1 MAAAASASWN
11 FMLLQQQDAKAEQSS
26 TQLNSQVGSLAIS
39 PYQISSTQSGIFI
52 GEQNASYTL
61 SQMFPNVDVLNIK
74 TIYINYNNQ
83 IYVTTIISN
92 DPYTWYCQ
100 FVDINIKYISPPTV
114 FNRVIPNPDPNTN
127 LNDPK
132 EQFLLFASTDQPPAG
147 PVQIA
152 AASGSYNYNKNLQY
166 VADII
171 SNFPNSSTNTALT
184 NTQASTITI
193 YNSTG
198 TNAGFPYTMYISS
211 SHLQTLTGIDALYF
225 YADPSRY
232 SPIPSTPNYYTTN
245 LLAYWDFN
253 NATSYS
259 GSGTVWRD
267 LTSNGYNINLNGN
280 GTFNSPGMT
289 INANS
294 NLKSLNWNIAQ
305 TATTTKPLSNITNAI
320 SIEIL
325 FMIGNVWDLQWL
337 FNNGNGYGGNGAF
350 SLYINQDQLKFFC
363 GANSNPVILQSVILP
378 NTWYHMIITLSNS
391 STVPIAIYINGILQQ
406 LSYPIF
412 FNSAF
417 PLNTTQKLNIGNF
430 DDNENRYS
438 GPSNG
443 SKIAMARIYNV
454 ALTQVQ
460 VQQNYNTISYII
472 STTPGYYNVQINT
485 SSGSTFYGFFFD
497 NNNNPIPLP
506 NFITSSFSFNQSGIY
521 AAVSRVPTTNQIAYA
536 SASYNYN
543 QTQIANAIANAS
555 ASYNYNANQKYAAAS
570 ASYNWNNKPQMT
582 NPIQLNQSSS
592 LIIIPDPNTSPSS
605 IIIKNSPNSLQ
616 SLFPSGTP
624 ASTTYDKIQTI
635 FIFYNR
641 QFYYTQVNQNNPGT
655 PSFWKCE
662 MYSHQDNTKLSS
674 LPDEFNSKPQISSN
688 NFILFVSTSQ
698 LPISISDIQA
708 LASSSW
714 NYNLPQNSTQLV
726 SDPNIN
732 ILLDPSNSNGIYIS
746 DNINTSR
753 PLSQIYTNVTTSNV
767 QTLNIY
773 YNNIYYQL
781 SVLPKSDNYTWYC
794 IFVDNKYAVINMP
807 SGFSSLLTSMI
818 AYNSGGGAN
827 GTTPL
832 PNYTIYASTAPTP
845 PQIGAAS
852 ASYNY
857 NQKQA
862 ATAAAS
868 ASFNYNNQLETS
880 QLTSNSN
887 NGTILSP
894 TQLSQF
900 AITLTAVANNPNY
913 NVTVTSSF
921 NSYLTALPI
930 LKTIDAIYFF
940 YAGTGNFYN
949 IQFNAIVG
957 GNYNSING
965 TFFDMNNNII
975 PPPSELF
982 RSSTTFSL
990 NQNGIFVSISNTPT
1004 VNQIGLASASYNYN
1018 QAQNYATASASY
1030 NWNQNPTPSG
1040 IQLTNNS
1047 YVYISPDL
1055 NNIDRINIRLTLPS
1069 NSTLSNSLDSL
1080 FPAGSAFKSDQVKT
1094 IFIFYNNQFYY
1105 ATVDH
1110 RTPSLWNC
1118 NLWDHSS
1125 NTVLT
1130 QIPPE
1135 FNQIINSNQYILV
1148 VSTSALPTSSNDL
1161 ASASASFNYNNQ
1173 QIISNLSNLGTI
1185 LTPIQNTQFAISI
1198 VITNLNNPNV
1208 TINSNFN
1215 SYLNTYANGSSLLNL
1230 KTVDSL
1236 YFYYNSKLYNVEFNN
1251 INNINSITG
1260 TFFDSN
1266 DNIITPPPEL
1276 FTSSNTLSLSSLNLK
1291 NQNSNYVALSSTPT
1305 VYQNAVASASYNYNK
1320 QQAANAAASASF
1332 NYNNK
1337 LAANAAA
1344 SASYNFNQQQ
1354 KADAIASASYNWAQ
1368 MLQDKANASAS
1379 YNFNNLQTA
1388 NAIASASYN
1397 YNQQQKAN
1405 ALASASYNFNQQQ
1418 AANAAASASY
1428 NYNKQQLANAQ
1439 ASASWLWNIPPNT
1452 TQLIANPS
1460 NANPSNANTVVGI
1473 NPYTDNKTS
1482 NTGIYIGDIDGDRTL
1497 NSIFFSSLPQLP
1509 TGAVIESFDSG
1520 SSDPSSYGML
1530 LSSSTPI
1537 TPATVASAVQ
1547 VIYIYYNGKYY
1558 PAVIVRQDDYTWY
1571 CQFIDSNYNYIP
1583 RPDVFNSPITSNY
1596 TIYASTV
1603 ATPKQ
1608 LGNASASYN
1617 WNKQLAANAVASAS
1631 YNYNA
1636 VQNANAAASAS
1647 YNYNVNQKY
1656 ATASA
1661 SYNWNQNLSI
1671 LSYGTMIKPSNNN
1684 ITISPNTQLAPNSIK
1699 ISFNSSVSFPEN
1711 IISIYIFYNS
1721 SFYYCKINNQGPTYF
1736 NCLMYSHTDNTQ
1748 LPSIPPEF
1756 NNKINSSQF
1765 LLIVSTNDLP
1775 ASANDVATA
1784 SASYNYNLQ
1793 QAADAKASASYNF
1806 NQQQIANAQAS
1817 ASYNHNQKLQD
1828 LQNKANASASYN
1840 FNQQQVA
1847 NAIAS
1852 ASWNYNLP
1860 ANTTQLISDPDVPL
1874 IPYVDS
1880 SGNTGIYIGDS
1891 NGDRTLAQV
1900 YTNVNTSNVQNIY
1913 IYYNNTYYNMI
1924 VSQTDGYLWYC
1935 QFVDNKYNI
1944 IKRPAVFDNVI
1955 SSMQQINTGTASA
1968 SSMMS
1973 VPSYTLY
1980 ASVLPTP
1987 IQIAAASGSYNY
1999 NQQQQAL
2006 ANASASYAFNTAQN
2020 IKAAASASYNWQSQP
2035 NVTNGIQLP
2044 YNPNVNITPDLSM
2057 PYRITIQVPPP
2068 NTLQSLFPPGNDPNA
2083 YKAIK
2088 TIYIFYNSQFYYTKV
2103 NNISPSYWKC
2113 DMYSHQDNSLLPS
2126 VPPEFKNKINSSQFL
2141 LIVSTSGTFPAT
2153 LNDIAAASASY
2164 NTALQNAATA
2174 AASASYNYNQ
2184 QQKAIANASASYN
2197 FNQQQAATAAA
2208 SASWTYAQQQAA
2220 LAAAASAKWNLDQNI
2235 AAIQCNKNSIL
2246 KSNSPSAA
2254 AAMQV
2259 QVDNVKMVQ
2268 KSMNN
2273 TVAVPTIQA
2282 SSPVPS
2288 NSYVTGY
2295 QRFNYQG
2302 ESVSL
2307 TPGLNQ
2313 VSNIKSIAVPAG
2325 RNVTLYP
2332 SNDLNQTNNIINIPG
2347 PGVDPMNI
2355 KTPVARVQVS

>member
-11 FMLLQQQDAKAEQSS
+11 FMLLQQQDAQAEQSS
-26 TQLNSQVGSLAIS
+26 TPLSPANGSLAIS
-39 PYQISSTQSGIFI
+39 PYQISSTQSGIYI
-52 GEQNASYTL
+52 GDSNGDYTL
-61 SQMFPNVDVLNIK
+61 SQMFPNLNVLNTQ

-83 IYVTTIISN
+83 IYVTTIIKQDS
-92 DPYTWYCQ
+92 YTWYCQ
-100 FVDINIKYISPPTV
+100 FVNNNIQYVSPPSI
-114 FNRVIPNPDPNTN
+114 FNN
-127 LNDPK
+127 LISSG
-132 EQFLLFASTDQPPAG
+132 FTLFASINPPPPG

-152 AASGSYNYNKNLQY
+152 GASASYNYNQNLQY
-166 VADII
+166 IANIT

-184 NTQASTITI
+184 TTQASTITI

-211 SHLQTLTGIDALYF
+211 SYLQTLTGIDALYF
-225 YADPSRY
+225 YADPSKY
-232 SPIPSTPNYYTTN
+232 SPMSSTPNYYTTN

-253 NATSYS
+253 NTTSYP
-259 GSGTVWRD
+259 GSGAVWKD
-267 LTSNGYNINLNGN
+267 LTSNAYNINLNGYAS
-280 GTFNSPGMT
+280 FNSSGV
-289 INANS
+289 
-294 NLKSLNWNIAQ
+294 KSLNWNIAQ

-325 FMIGNVWDLQWL
+325 FMVGNVWDLQWL
-337 FNNGNGYGGNGAF
+337 FNNGNGNGGNGAF
-350 SLYINQDQLKFFC
+350 SLYINQDQLRFFC

-406 LSYPIF
+406 LSNPIF

-417 PLNTTQKLNIGNF
+417 PLNTTQTLIIGNLAN
-430 DDNENRYS
+430 NENEYS
-438 GPSNG
+438 GPSDG

-454 ALTQVQ
+454 VLTQAQ
-460 VQQNYNTISYII
+460 VQQNYNTILYII

-521 AAVSRVPTTNQIAYA
+521 AAVSRIPTTNQIGYA

-570 ASYNWNNKPQMT
+570 ASYNWNNNKPQMT
-582 NPIQLNQSSS
+582 NPIQLIQSSS
-592 LIIIPDPNTSPSS
+592 LVILPDPNTSASS
-605 IIIKNSPNSLQ
+605 ITIKNSPNTLQ
-616 SLFPSGTP
+616 SLFPAGTP
-624 ASTTYDKIQTI
+624 ATITYDKIQTI

-641 QFYYTQVNQNNPGT
+641 QFYYTQVNQNNSGT
-655 PSFWKCE
+655 QSFWKCD
-662 MYSHQDNTKLSS
+662 MYNHQDNTQLSA
-674 LPDEFNSKPQISSN
+674 LPSEFTSQPQISSN
-688 NFILFVSTSQ
+688 QFILFVSTSP
-698 LPISISDIQA
+698 LPISISGIQA
-708 LASSSW
+708 VASASW

-726 SDPNIN
+726 SDPNVN
-732 ILLDPSNSNGIYIS
+732 ILSDPTNSNGIYIS
-746 DNINTSR
+746 DNINISR

-781 SVLPKSDNYTWYC
+781 SILPKSDQYTWYC
-794 IFVDNKYAVINMP
+794 VFVDSKYAPVPMP

-818 AYNSGGGAN
+818 AYNSGGGAK

-832 PNYTIYASTAPTP
+832 PTYTIYASTNPTP
-845 PQIGAAS
+845 PQIAAAS
-852 ASYNY
+852 GSYNW
-857 NQKQA
+857 NNKLA

-880 QLTSNSN
+880 QLTTNSN

-913 NVTVTSSF
+913 NVIVTSNF
-921 NSYLTALPI
+921 NNYLATLPI

-949 IQFNAIVG
+949 IQLNNIVG

-975 PPPSELF
+975 PPPPELF
-982 RSSTTFSL
+982 GKSTTFSL
-990 NQNGIFVSISNTPT
+990 NQNGIFVSVSNTPT
-1004 VNQIGLASASYNYN
+1004 IDQVGAASASYNYN
-1018 QAQNYATASASY
+1018 QAQSYGAASASY
-1030 NWNQNPTPSG
+1030 NWNQSPRPSG
-1040 IQLTNNS
+1040 IQLTNNG
-1047 YVYISPDL
+1047 YTYIYPDPA
-1055 NNIDRINIRLTLPS
+1055 NIDRINIRITLPS
-1069 NSTLSNSLDSL
+1069 SNTLPISLTNL
-1080 FPAGSAFKSDQVKT
+1080 FPSGSSLTWDKVQT

-1105 ATVDH
+1105 ATVNH
-1110 RTPSLWNC
+1110 STPSFWNC

-1135 FNQIINSNQYILV
+1135 FNQQINPNQFLLIV
-1148 VSTSALPTSSNDL
+1148 TSSGLPTDTNDI
-1161 ASASASFNYNNQ
+1161 AAASASFNYNNQ
-1173 QIISNLSNLGTI
+1173 QMISNLSQFGTI
-1185 LTPIQNTQFAISI
+1185 LTPTQNTQFAISI

-1215 SYLNTYANGSSLLNL
+1215 SYLTTYANGSSLNL
-1230 KTVDSL
+1230 RTVDSL

-1276 FTSSNTLSLSSLNLK
+1276 FTSSNTLSLSSLN
-1291 NQNSNYVALSSTPT
+1291 QNGNYVALSSTPT

-1320 QQAANAAASASF
+1320 QQKANADASASF

-1354 KADAIASASYNWAQ
+1354 AANAVASASYNWAQ
-1368 MLQDKANASAS
+1368 VLQDKANASAS
-1379 YNFNNLQTA
+1379 YNFNNQQTA

-1428 NYNKQQLANAQ
+1428 NYNKQAANAAASASYNYNKQQLANAQ

-1452 TQLIANPS
+1452 TPLIP
-1460 NANPSNANTVVGI
+1460 NPSNANTVVAI

-1482 NTGIYIGDIDGDRTL
+1482 NTGIYIGDINGDCTL
-1497 NSIFFSSLPQLP
+1497 NSIFFSSLPKLP

-1547 VIYIYYNGKYY
+1547 VVYIYYNGKYY

-1608 LGNASASYN
+1608 LANASGSYN
-1617 WNKQLAANAVASAS
+1617 WNKQLAANAAASAS

-1656 ATASA
+1656 AAASA
-1661 SYNWNQNLSI
+1661 SYNWNQNLAI
-1671 LSYGTMIKPSNNN
+1671 LSYGTMIRPSNNN
-1684 ITISPNTQLAPNSIK
+1684 ITISPNIQLAPNSIK

-1711 IISIYIFYNS
+1711 IISIYIFYNN

-1756 NNKINSSQF
+1756 NQQIGSSQF
-1765 LLIVSTNDLP
+1765 LLIVSSSDLP

-1784 SASYNYNLQ
+1784 SASYNYSLQ
-1793 QAADAKASASYNF
+1793 QAANAKASASYNF

-1817 ASYNHNQKLQD
+1817 ASYNYNQNLQD
-1828 LQNKANASASYN
+1828 IQNKANASASYN
-1840 FNQQQVA
+1840 FNNQQVA

-1860 ANTTQLISDPDVPL
+1860 ANTTQLISDPNVPL
-1874 IPYVDS
+1874 IPYIDS
-1880 SGNTGIYIGDS
+1880 SGNTGIYIGDA
-1891 NGDRTLAQV
+1891 NGDRTLAQI
-1900 YTNVNTSNVQNIY
+1900 YTNVNASNVQNIY
-1913 IYYNNTYYNMI
+1913 IYYNNVYYNMI

-1935 QFVDNKYNI
+1935 QFVDSKYNI
-1944 IKRPAVFDNVI
+1944 IKRPAVFDNMI

-1968 SSMMS
+1968 SSMIS

-1999 NQQQQAL
+1999 NQQQQAI

-2020 IKAAASASYNWQSQP
+2020 IKGAASASYNWQSQP
-2035 NVTNGIQLP
+2035 NITNGIQLP
-2044 YNPNVNITPDLSM
+2044 YNPNVSITPDLSF
-2057 PYRITIQVPPP
+2057 PYRITIQVSPP
-2068 NTLQSLFPPGNDPNA
+2068 NTLQSLFPAGNDPNA
-2083 YKAIK
+2083 YKAIQ

-2113 DMYSHQDNSLLPS
+2113 DMYSHQDNTLLS
-2126 VPPEFKNKINSSQFL
+2126 AVPPEFANKINSSQFL
-2141 LIVSTSGTFPAT
+2141 LIVSTTGTFPAT

-2164 NTALQNAATA
+2164 NNGLQQAATA

-2184 QQKAIANASASYN
+2184 QQQAIANASASYN

-2220 LAAAASAKWNLDQNI
+2220 IAAAASAKWNLDQNI
-2235 AAIQCNKNSIL
+2235 AAIQCNENSIV
-2246 KSNSPSAA
+2246 KSNSPNAA
-2254 AAMQV
+2254 AAMQA
-2259 QVDNVKMVQ
+2259 QVNNVKLVQ
-2268 KSMNN
+2268 QSMNN

-2295 QRFNYQG
+2295 QGFNYQG
-2302 ESVSL
+2302 ASVSL
-2307 TPGLNQ
+2307 APGLNQ

-2347 PGVDPMNI
+2347 PGIDPMNI
-2355 KTPVARVQVS
+2355 NTPVARVQVS